1 MSYTPFNESLH
12 VIRGN
17 SNQDGIDITPVSQL
31 LQGNE
36 IRDPLRLR
44 KGVLPYMGM
53 RSIRVDEQGL
63 IDKSIEINDLGQDV
77 KSSTTAYVDT
87 TERWTPTQII
97 QGDLAES
104 FLSELV
110 SQQVIDEKNDGQISV
125 FEPDGIEVP
134 YSLHGFK
141 GSLNGEN
148 EYIGAQLLDSK
159 YQLLDGLDDFL
170 DGQEEILGIAVPA
183 IQSMNDQL
191 LKPYEDLRHDD
202 TDRFGINILNQN
214 VNLYDRYAA
223 GGFVYAG
230 NDRDS
235 IAFAGLKG

>member
-1 MSYTPFNESLH
+1 
-12 VIRGN
+12 
-17 SNQDGIDITPVSQL
+17 
-31 LQGNE
+31 
-36 IRDPLRLR
+36 
-44 KGVLPYMGM
+44 
-53 RSIRVDEQGL
+53 
-63 IDKSIEINDLGQDV
+63 
-77 KSSTTAYVDT
+77 VDT

-110 SQQVIDEKNDGQISV
+110 TQQVIDEKNDGQISV

-134 YSLHGFK
+134 YALRGFK

-148 EYIGAQLLDSK
+148 EYIGTQLLDSK

-191 LKPYEDLRHDD
+191 LKPFEDLRHDD

>member
-17 SNQDGIDITPVSQL
+17 SNQDGIDILPVSQL

-36 IRDPLRLR
+36 IRDPVRLR
-44 KGVLPYMGM
+44 KGVLPYIGM
-53 RSIRVDEQGL
+53 RSIRVDEHGL
-63 IDKSIEINDLGQDV
+63 IDKSIENTDLGQDV
-77 KSSTTAYVDT
+77 KTSTTPYVDT
-87 TERWTPTQII
+87 TERLTPTQII
-97 QGDLAES
+97 QGDLS
-104 FLSELV
+104 VGFLSELV
-110 SQQVIDEKNDGQISV
+110 TPQLINEKSDGQVSI

-134 YSLHGFK
+134 YALRGFK

-148 EYIGAQLLDSK
+148 EYVGAQLLDSK

-170 DGQEEILGIAVPA
+170 DGQEVILGISVPA
-183 IQSMNDQL
+183 IQSMNDQV
-191 LKPYEDLRHDD
+191 LKPFEDPRHDD
-202 TDRFGINILNQN
+202 TDRFSINILNNN

>member
-77 KSSTTAYVDT
+77 K
-87 TERWTPTQII
+87 
-97 QGDLAES
+97 
-104 FLSELV
+104 
-110 SQQVIDEKNDGQISV
+110 
-125 FEPDGIEVP
+125 
-134 YSLHGFK
+134 
-141 GSLNGEN
+141 
-148 EYIGAQLLDSK
+148 
-159 YQLLDGLDDFL
+159 
-170 DGQEEILGIAVPA
+170 
-183 IQSMNDQL
+183 
-191 LKPYEDLRHDD
+191 
-202 TDRFGINILNQN
+202 
-214 VNLYDRYAA
+214 
-223 GGFVYAG
+223 
-230 NDRDS
+230 
-235 IAFAGLKG
+235 

>member
-1 MSYTPFNESLH
+1 MSYTPFNESLL

-17 SNQDGIDITPVSQL
+17 SNQDGIDITPISQL
-31 LQGNE
+31 IQGNE

-53 RSIRVDEQGL
+53 RAIRVDEQGL
-63 IDKSIEINDLGQDV
+63 LDKSIEINDLGQDI
-77 KSSTTAYVDT
+77 KSSTTSYVDT

-97 QGDLAES
+97 LGDLSES

-110 SQQVIDEKNDGQISV
+110 TQQTINEKNDGQVSI
-125 FEPDGIEVP
+125 FEPYGIEVP
-134 YSLHGFK
+134 FSSRGAK

-148 EYIGAQLLDSK
+148 EYIGTQLLDSR

-170 DGQEEILGIAVPA
+170 DGQEEDLGLAIPA
-183 IQSMNDQL
+183 IQSMNDQI
-191 LKPYEDLRHDD
+191 LKPFEDLRHDD

-235 IAFAGLKG
+235 IAFGGFKG